1 MSLQILVDFL
11 VVLMPVL
18 YAITVTVYGISF
30 FEGVAWAERSQSW
43 LLGVTVSLHLFYL
56 LARTAAFDHPPITTV
71 FEIMT
76 VLAFSIAIG
85 YAYIEMKTHASNT
98 GFFILILALIFQTVS
113 SVYIRDL
120 LDIPVFLRNRLL
132 GFHVSAAL
140 LGYTAISLSAAYG
153 VLYLLLYHE
162 IKSSRFGVIYNRLP
176 NLEML
181 EKMSHKAEVFGF
193 IMLTIAICVGVFWL
207 PRVFPGFSYWDPK
220 LIGTLIIWALYAVG
234 LSAKRK
240 FGWQGKKTMILSV
253 IAFAFLFLSMTVI
266 NMYLSGFHSFH

>member
-1 MSLQILVDFL
+1 
-11 VVLMPVL
+11 MPVL

-43 LLGVTVSLHLFYL
+43 LLGITVSLHLCYL

-76 VLAFSIAIG
+76 VLAFSIAVG

-98 GFFILILALIFQTVS
+98 GFFILILALIFQSVS
-113 SVYIRDL
+113 SAYIRDL